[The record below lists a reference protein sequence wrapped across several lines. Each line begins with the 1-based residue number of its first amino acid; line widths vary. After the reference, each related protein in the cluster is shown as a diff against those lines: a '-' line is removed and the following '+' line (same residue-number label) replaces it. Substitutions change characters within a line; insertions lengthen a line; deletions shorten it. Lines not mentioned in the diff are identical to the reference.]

1 MTDFGSMS
9 IMVDRKRS
17 NSNPIN
23 IPRRK
28 PAIWI
33 PNQKVDNCFNC
44 NTKFSFLN
52 RKHHCRL
59 CGEYFVMSVL
69 LIRQQIT
76 V

>member
-44 NTKFSFLN
+44 NTKFSF
-52 RKHHCRL
+52 
-59 CGEYFVMSVL
+59 
-69 LIRQQIT
+69 
-76 V
+76 

>member
-33 PNQKVDNCFNC
+33 PNQQVDNCFNC
-44 NTKFSFLN
+44 TCGCCFRILDQQ
-52 RKHHCRL
+52 L
-59 CGEYFVMSVL
+59 CNIVFISLTSM
-69 LIRQQIT
+69 
-76 V
+76 